1 MSSADRTPHPAAVLT
16 TLLALLL
23 QLLPLPSVLAWLR
36 PSFAVLTVLFWSMAA
51 PRAGGFLLAFATGLA
66 LDVFKGAVLGQHALA
81 FALIVYVAIRYHLQ
95 LRNKPLV
102 EQALFVGVMML
113 VFEAVIWAI
122 DGWSGH
128 AMNSPERWVHVATS
142 AAIFPLIVAL
152 LDRYAVA
159 R

>member
-1 MSSADRTPHPAAVLT
+1 MSSADRTPRMAAILT

-23 QLLPLPSVLAWLR
+23 QLLPLPTVLAWLR
-36 PSFAVLTVLFWSMAA
+36 PSFAVLTVLFWSIAA
-51 PRAGGFLLAFATGLA
+51 PRAGGFLLAVATGLA

-81 FALIVYVAIRYHLQ
+81 FAVVVYVAIRYHLQ
-95 LRNKPLV
+95 LRNKPLL
-102 EQALFVGVMML
+102 EQALFVGLMML
-113 VFEAVIWAI
+113 VFESIIWAI

-128 AMNSPERWVHVATS
+128 PMNSAERWVPVATGT
-142 AAIFPLIVAL
+142 AVFPLIVAL

>member
-1 MSSADRTPHPAAVLT
+1 MSNSDRTPHLAAILT

-23 QLLPLPSVLAWLR
+23 QLLPLPSVLAWMR

-95 LRNKPLV
+95 LRNKPLL
-102 EQALFVGVMML
+102 EQALFVGLMML

-128 AMNSPERWVHVATS
+128 PMNSAERWVHVATGS
-142 AAIFPLIVAL
+142 AIFPLIVAL